1 MVTAASRRRGG
12 RAVKK
17 GLSLKQRGFPDLLV
31 RYMFNVVDKEGSLTT
46 TTIAEIK

>member
-17 GLSLKQRGFPDLLV
+17 GLSLKQRGFPDLLLV
-31 RYMFNVVDKEGSLTT
+31 RYMLAWS
-46 TTIAEIK
+46 IKKGRLLQQL